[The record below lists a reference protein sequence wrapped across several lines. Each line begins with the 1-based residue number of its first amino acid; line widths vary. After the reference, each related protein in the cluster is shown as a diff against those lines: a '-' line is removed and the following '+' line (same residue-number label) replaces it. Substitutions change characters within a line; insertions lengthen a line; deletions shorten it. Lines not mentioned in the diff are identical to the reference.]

1 MHTAVTQ
8 AADGLPRRAFSA
20 NDVALMLEAG
30 ILRDDERTELIE
42 GDIVVLPPKPI
53 GHDLIMNEL
62 GMAFVRHAPDTLIVG
77 IATTLQLSDDILVD
91 PDIAIFSDRVFSPT
105 FSTRVV
111 ERRFSM
117 GAGV

>member
-42 GDIVVLPPKPI
+42 GDIVILPPKPT
-53 GHDLIMNEL
+53 GHDLIKNEV
-62 GMAFVRHAPDTLIVG
+62 GMAFVRHVPDTLIAG
-77 IATTLQLSDDILVD
+77 IATTFQLADDILVD
-91 PDIAIFSDRVFSPT
+91 PDIAIFSNRVFRP
-105 FSTRVV
+105 VV
-111 ERRFSM
+111 TTYFAKPRPDDILL
-117 GAGV
+117 